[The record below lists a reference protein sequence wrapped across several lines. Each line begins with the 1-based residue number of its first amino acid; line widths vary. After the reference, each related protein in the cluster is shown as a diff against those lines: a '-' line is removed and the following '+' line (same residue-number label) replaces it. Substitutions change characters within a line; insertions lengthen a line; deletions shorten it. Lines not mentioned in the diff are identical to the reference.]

1 MPRTANFPASKELF
15 RLARE
20 VADRQEDNVTE
31 RLSDADI
38 GRLIGFESARTSR
51 WKHGQIAVQDAARL
65 LALSQSLDID
75 LAVLSHVAAGYHS
88 ASEALEILSSP
99 ARLVR
104 FLSEQLVLPGDNQSL
119 TLISDN
125 TRAKIIRRTQQH
137 YRRSAKRIGRE
148 GVEENEEN
156 PTALLVDDS
165 RQTIRFFRRLTGTG
179 TGIHGEVARSGPEAL
194 IMAGRFQPQLVI
206 FDLYVGQTDGF
217 AAIKSI
223 VESDATSEAE
233 VVATTLSLTPEVTRA
248 AMGVGA
254 RDVLQRPLNSRTL
267 NALLNRVK

>member
-1 MPRTANFPASKELF
+1 MPRAANFPASKELF
-15 RLARE
+15 LLARE
-20 VADRQEDNVTE
+20 VADRQEPDVNN

-75 LAVLSHVAAGYHS
+75 LAVLAHVSAGYHS
-88 ASEALEILSSP
+88 AAEAQEILSSP

-119 TLISDN
+119 TLIGDN
-125 TRAKIIRRTQQH
+125 TRAKIIRRKQQH
-137 YRRSAKRIGRE
+137 YRRSAKRLGRE
-148 GVEENEEN
+148 GVEESEETT
-156 PTALLVDDS
+156 TALLVDDS
-165 RQTIRFFRRLTGTG
+165 RQTISFFKRLTGPG
-179 TGIHGEVARSGPEAL
+179 TGFRGLVARNGPEAL
-194 IMAGRFQPQLVI
+194 IMAGRFQPQLII
-206 FDLYVGQTDGF
+206 FDLYIGQTDGF

-223 VESDATSEAE
+223 VESDATSEAD
-233 VVATTLSLTPEVTRA
+233 VIATTLNLTSEVSRA

-254 RDVLQRPLNSRTL
+254 REVLQRPLNSRTL
-267 NALLNRVK
+267 NALLNRAK